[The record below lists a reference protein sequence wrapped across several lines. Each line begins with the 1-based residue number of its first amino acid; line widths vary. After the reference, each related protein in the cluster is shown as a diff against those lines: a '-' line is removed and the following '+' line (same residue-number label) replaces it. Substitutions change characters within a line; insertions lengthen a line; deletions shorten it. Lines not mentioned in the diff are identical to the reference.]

1 MSVTTPALPPIWTR
15 IDDHLDRYDV
25 IFSDI
30 WGVLHNGKTAW
41 PLASEALTRYR
52 ARGGKVVLVS
62 NAPRPGV
69 LVPELLAHWGVL
81 PTAWDEIVT
90 SGDVTRQLIVERG
103 NTPFLHIGPER
114 DLPLLGEQAA
124 LRVPMEEAGYIVCSG
139 LYDDETETPD
149 DYVAML
155 EQAKARGLD
164 MICANPDLV
173 VERGPQL
180 IYCAG
185 ALAERYREMGGQAF
199 YAGKP
204 HAPIYRAAHLL
215 GQKLLDRDLPKQR
228 ILAIGDAFYTDVAGA
243 VAQGIDC
250 LFVARG
256 IHSEDFGLHHGTL
269 SQEGVAKGMVDRQH
283 LPVAIMDVLA

>member
-1 MSVTTPALPPIWTR
+1 
-15 IDDHLDRYDV
+15 
-25 IFSDI
+25 
-30 WGVLHNGKTAW
+30 
-41 PLASEALTRYR
+41 
-52 ARGGKVVLVS
+52 
-62 NAPRPGV
+62 
-69 LVPELLAHWGVL
+69 
-81 PTAWDEIVT
+81 
-90 SGDVTRQLIVERG
+90 
-103 NTPFLHIGPER
+103 
-114 DLPLLGEQAA
+114 
-124 LRVPMEEAGYIVCSG
+124 
-139 LYDDETETPD
+139 
-149 DYVAML
+149 ML

-173 VERGPQL
+173 VERGPRL

-256 IHSEDFGLHHGTL
+256 IHSEDFGLHHGPL